1 MFRKKITKTLVAFF
15 MTVVM
20 VLSSTCFVKAV
31 QCYALWYKPSDCS
44 SCDDSAYNNSQTDSC
59 SAKHP
64 RQNGIKLC
72 STHLSNMSSSASYY
86 KRGFSDYNCLAY
98 ALGKN
103 EVQSWTWPSSWGY
116 GPSLSTFK
124 NWISEKGYKYTTNA
138 SQASGKNIIYVYVNN
153 NKVVHFARKYTLD
166 GQSVSGA
173 ATISKWGACSLYKTT
188 NTNPYKSGSGYG
200 TLQLICYK

>member
-1 MFRKKITKTLVAFF
+1 MRNRIIKR
-15 MTVVM
+15 MVVFLAAVSI
-20 VLSSTCFVKAV
+20 VLSSTNLVKAV
-31 QCYALWYKPSDCS
+31 QCYKNWYVTSNCS
-44 SCDDSAYNNSQTDSC
+44 NCDDSTYNNTQTDNC
-59 SAKHP
+59 SGKHS

-72 STHLSNMSSSASYY
+72 SAHLSVMSSVATYY

-103 EVQSWTWPSSWGY
+103 DVQSWTWPSSWGD

-124 NWISEKGYKYTTNA
+124 NWISGKGYSYTTNA
-138 SQASGKNIIYVYVNN
+138 SFATGKNIIYVYVNN

-188 NTNPYKSGSGYG
+188 NTNPYNSGSGYG
-200 TLQLICYK
+200 TMQLICYK

>member
-1 MFRKKITKTLVAFF
+1 MKNKLMKRLL
-15 MTVVM
+15 
-20 VLSSTCFVKAV
+20 VLSTTISIILSNSNPVKAA
-31 QCYALWYKPSDCS
+31 QCYKNWYLTSNCFN
-44 SCDDSAYNNSQTDSC
+44 CDDSAYNASQADSC
-59 SAKHP
+59 PAKHP

-72 STHLSNMSSSASYY
+72 TSHLSSMLSTASYY

-103 EVQSWTWPSSWGY
+103 DVQSWTWPSTWGD

-124 NWISEKGYKYTTNA
+124 NWISAKGYRYTTNA
-138 SQASGKNIIYVYVNN
+138 SQATGKNIIYVYVNN

-188 NTNPYKSGSGYG
+188 NVNPYNSGSGYG
-200 TLQLICYK
+200 TMQLICYK